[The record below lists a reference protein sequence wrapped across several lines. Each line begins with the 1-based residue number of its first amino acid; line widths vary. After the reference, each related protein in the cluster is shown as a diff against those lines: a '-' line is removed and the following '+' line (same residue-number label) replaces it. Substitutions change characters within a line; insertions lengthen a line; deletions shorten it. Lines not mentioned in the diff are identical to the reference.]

1 MYKLVNITE
10 KKQSHTY
17 REWRRGRKEVREWK
31 AQITGYKLAS
41 SIVQHRESLVAQMVK
56 HLPTVRKTRVRS
68 LGWEDPLEK
77 EMATHS
83 STLDSSTLAWKIPWT
98 EGVVGYSPWG
108 LKESDTTERL
118 HFVITVN
125 GKCVCVLS
133 RIRLFE
139 APWTIARQ
147 APLSIFQARILEL
160 PFPAPGNLPGPGMG
174 PESPALAGGFFTT
187 STTWEAL

>member
-1 MYKLVNITE
+1 MQEIQV
-10 KKQSHTY
+10 
-17 REWRRGRKEVREWK
+17 
-31 AQITGYKLAS
+31 
-41 SIVQHRESLVAQMVK
+41 
-56 HLPTVRKTRVRS
+56 PS
-68 LGWEDPLEK
+68 LGQEGSLEQ

-83 STLDSSTLAWKIPWT
+83 STLDSSTLVWKIPWT

-139 APWTIARQ
+139 ARQ